1 MDKKENCKAM
11 KSYQDSWLFL
21 FVCFNCVVYFVCLLK
36 SFVQVLTDIHIYHF
50 YGFLFVCLSMV
61 NLFLFSLVCYE
72 FELSC
77 IFHRSEFY
85 ANIDISISISMCVS

>member
-1 MDKKENCKAM
+1 MVKKENCKAM
-11 KSYQDSWLFL
+11 KSYQASWLFL
-21 FVCFNCVVYFVCLLK
+21 FVCFNCVAYFVFLLK
-36 SFVQVLTDIHIYHF
+36 SFVQALTDIHIYHF

-72 FELSC
+72 LELSC

-85 ANIDISISISMCVS
+85 VIIDICINTST